1 MPWQFFT
8 SAGKEKVVEAD
19 PNPIGLI
26 TPFAGA
32 TAPTGWLLCQGQ
44 EISRSTYP
52 NLDAA
57 LGLIYGT
64 YTNGSGGA
72 GSTHFKLP
80 DLRGRASLGRA
91 AGSSL
96 NSTGTGAMGAVNGTE
111 VSLGATEGQES
122 VTLTA
127 AQSGLPAHSHTASS
141 TGTHNHA
148 ITNTNHN
155 HVIYYRGGRPGVAGS
170 NTAVRQANGNGPDQ
184 SPMQSV
190 GIGASVVDN
199 TTGITITDATAA
211 GAASAHN
218 NMQGYLVT
226 NFIIKAL

>member
-1 MPWQFFT
+1 MWQFFT
-8 SAGKEKVVEAD
+8 SAGREKVVEAD

-32 TAPTGWLLCQGQ
+32 TAPGGWLLCEGQ
-44 EISRSTYP
+44 EVLRTTYP

-64 YTNGSGGA
+64 YTNGSGAA
-72 GSTHFKLP
+72 GSTHFRLP
-80 DLRGRASLGRA
+80 DFRGRAALGRA
-91 AGSSL
+91 AGSSINL
-96 NSTGTGAMGAVNGTE
+96 AGTGAMGAVNGTE
-111 VSLGATEGQES
+111 VSLGATAGQES

-155 HVIYYRGGRPGVAGS
+155 HVIYYRGSQPGVNGNS
-170 NTAVRQANGNGPDQ
+170 SAVRQANGNNQ
-184 SPMQSV
+184 STSTMQSV

-218 NMQGYLVT
+218 NMQAYLAT